1 MTVFILIFVFT
12 GILFLAKKLGVSSL
26 GNFKNCAR
34 IATGMTFI
42 FTGISHFVAPD
53 TFMKLMPPP
62 IPEPLL
68 MIYISGFFEILGGIG
83 LIVSKTKR
91 LAGYGLILLL
101 MAVFPAN
108 VYVARENV
116 QLGGFMNYSFYQ
128 WFRLPLQFVLIWWVW
143 WTAKENNGDF

>member
-1 MTVFILIFVFT
+1 MTVFVLIFVFT

-26 GNFKNCAR
+26 ESFKKCER
-34 IATGMTFI
+34 IGTGMTFI

-68 MIYISGFFEILGGIG
+68 MIYVSGFFEILGGIG
-83 LIVSKTKR
+83 LIVSRTKR
-91 LAGYGLILLL
+91 FAGYGLILLL
-101 MAVFPAN
+101 LAVFPAN

-116 QLGGFMNYSFYQ
+116 QLGGLMNYSFYQ
-128 WFRLPLQFVLIWWVW
+128 WFRLPLQFVLIFWVW
-143 WTAKENNGDF
+143 WTSRENN